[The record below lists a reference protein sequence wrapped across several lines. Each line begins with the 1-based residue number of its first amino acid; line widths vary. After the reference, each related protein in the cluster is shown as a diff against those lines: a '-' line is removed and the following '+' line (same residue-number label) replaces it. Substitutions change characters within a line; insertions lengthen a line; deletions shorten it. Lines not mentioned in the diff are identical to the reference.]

1 MLGAPFRPVFMGG
14 RSSGVERNLAKVE
27 VVGSNP
33 IARSIIF
40 KGLADLPQRGK
51 LFRMIEKTF
60 STTIS
65 LDSWEM

>member
-1 MLGAPFRPVFMGG
+1 M
-14 RSSGVERNLAKVE
+14 
-27 VVGSNP
+27 GSNP

>member
-1 MLGAPFRPVFMGG
+1 
-14 RSSGVERNLAKVE
+14 
-27 VVGSNP
+27 
-33 IARSIIF
+33 
-40 KGLADLPQRGK
+40 LPQRGK